1 MLVKKMKIKN
11 FKKDTKQETQP
22 KALRLGGQAGQVVLM
37 VLLASALVLTLG
49 LSASRQATVETKIDT
64 DQELL
69 KKAFNTAESGIEYYF
84 GTGGTAYDAGNNN
97 GSANLSVKTVGDSE
111 TLSFGNV
118 ILNGSTD
125 YFWLVKHND
134 DGSLSNTEYYS
145 TPTIPNSLNICTVS
159 GEKATFKINYF
170 YKLGTDYKVQ
180 QSTATTVDGCVSNFD
195 LTAGNSLLLSI
206 MPIGSD
212 VKIKLTGP
220 VKFPGQGEEISSVGK
235 VEGVNNTVT
244 VLNKY
249 FIPTFLLDAVTSGG
263 DVTSK

>member
-1 MLVKKMKIKN
+1 MKKNI
-11 FKKDTKQETQP
+11 KQE
-22 KALRLGGQAGQVVLM
+22 KGQVVLM

-69 KKAFNTAESGIEYYF
+69 KKAFNTAESGIEYYL
-84 GTGGTAYDAGNNN
+84 GTGGTSYNTGTN
-97 GSANLSVKTVGDSE
+97 GESASLSVKPVGDSE

-118 ILNGSTD
+118 TLDGGID

-134 DGSLSNTEYYS
+134 DGSLSSEYYS
-145 TPTIPNSLNICTVS
+145 TPTNPNSLNICTVD
-159 GEKATFKINYF
+159 GVNATFKINYF
-170 YKLGTDYKVQ
+170 YKSGAEYKVQ
-180 QSTATTVDGCVSNFD
+180 QLTVTTVNGCISNFD

-206 MPIGSD
+206 MPIGSS

-220 VKFPGQGEEISSVGK
+220 VKFPQQGEEISSVGK

-249 FIPTFLLDAVTSGG
+249 FVPTFLLDAVTSGG
-263 DVTSK
+263 DVTSQ